1 MKYAIALTILSIIIT
16 VLALLLYKWL
26 MGYVFGMEL
35 GWLRWFV

>member
-1 MKYAIALTILSIIIT
+1 MGKVIVLVTISIILTIF
-16 VLALLLYKWL
+16 ALLLYKWL